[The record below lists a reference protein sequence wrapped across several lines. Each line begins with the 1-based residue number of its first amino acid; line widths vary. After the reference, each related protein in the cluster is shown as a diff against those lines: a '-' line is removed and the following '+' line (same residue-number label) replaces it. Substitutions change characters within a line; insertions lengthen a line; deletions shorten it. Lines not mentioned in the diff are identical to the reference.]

1 MKLNS
6 RSTFNRPDGLWRG
19 GTIIDDAWENG
30 PTTSP
35 SDSSRS
41 PSPTKRKLISTF
53 SVYSWQI
60 QFGQTP
66 KFRYPVPVSPAVF
79 SEPSTHATI
88 QLSHLSLSAMVHC
101 WRYLGINPYNTP
113 WPCSYTHISTFPR
126 RSGALVPV
134 THIVKECTAFGNLQS
149 LAQSRQF
156 TMQEDGVDVFI
167 SVTLRI
173 TRGVSRKRECS
184 SSCGWETCQWDDQG
198 CDGDWSFERR
208 KQSLGALSDCK
219 ITITF

>member
-1 MKLNS
+1 MAHWKIKLNS
-6 RSTFNRPDGLWRG
+6 RSAFNRPDGLWRG
-19 GTIIDDAWENG
+19 GTIIDDAWENS

-41 PSPTKRKLISTF
+41 PSPTKWKLISTF

-88 QLSHLSLSAMVHC
+88 QLSPQLPSFSISYGALLSIS
-101 WRYLGINPYNTP
+101 GDQSIQSP

-126 RSGALVPV
+126 RSGALVLV
-134 THIVKECTAFGNLQS
+134 THIVRECTALGNLQS

-156 TMQEDGVDVFI
+156 RMQEDGVDVFI

-184 SSCGWETCQWDDQG
+184 SSCGWETW
-198 CDGDWSFERR
+198 
-208 KQSLGALSDCK
+208 
-219 ITITF
+219 